1 MNYLLPLI
9 VLMLY
14 LILLCMVSFNRP
26 LQKQHK
32 LFILYLFAAAA
43 WSLSDYFLRSDL
55 FSGQELILFR
65 MVIIASLWWV
75 VQYYCFI
82 RSFLGLSGGI
92 GAKFGYGALAVLVAL
107 ALLGI
112 APKAII
118 YNAGLVSPVYGW
130 WFFFYV
136 IPMLIIG
143 CLGTFTLVKKLR
155 TLVNLEE
162 RNKVS
167 YLVFSI
173 ILLFIFG
180 FIGITPLARNFP
192 ISHLGGLLSA
202 VILTYA
208 ILEHDLVS
216 INVIMRRAL
225 GIIALSVIGV
235 AVYLTAIYLLL
246 HIFNVNFSAKAIALS
261 VVSGVV
267 VIVLVNRLRPVIIG
281 KFEQLFDRERYQI
294 RHDLVNFIRNRISSV
309 FNLQELSQGLLPP
322 LTKALDCRTAYM
334 LVPSNVTGDFE
345 AAFYEPPSE
354 PKPELKIRKNSPII
368 TRLKKEY
375 LTRDILDIDPEFR
388 GIWDDERNQ
397 ILNLGIDLFFPLVS
411 REKLVGFL
419 ALGKKRT
426 GKYSLD
432 DINLVESIASQ
443 AAISLE
449 KEYYQEELIKR
460 ERELDF
466 LNRLSVVMASSLN
479 IQDVYD
485 TFIDGMR
492 ETIDIDF
499 ATIALIDC
507 EELWFSVLT
516 TEVGSPW
523 QIGDR
528 ITLKGTATAWV
539 VNNKR
544 SLLEEDLSKDRKFSA
559 DDEYRKHGIHSIIYL
574 PLIVKG
580 TGIGSLIIGCK
591 RPKAYS
597 GEQVNLLERLT
608 SQIAFSLDNAQL
620 YAKAEQRARIDELTN
635 LFNRRHFDETL
646 SMEIHRHSRFGSSFS
661 LALID
666 VDNLKSYNDTFGHPA
681 GDKLL
686 KQVGQSLK
694 NEMRKIDFT
703 FRYGG
708 DEFAIIMANTNIDD
722 AYIAAERARTAISES
737 AGGLVNLSFGL
748 ASWPND
754 GVLADEIVTAADT
767 ALYHAK
773 RTGGNR
779 TCIISQVVPPT
790 VKTSENRADEKESLN
805 TIHALAATIEAR
817 DSYTYGHSRKVRSY
831 AVALS
836 EAINYSAQKVSIV
849 SHAALLHD
857 IGKIGILDGILNNP
871 GALNAQEFEI
881 IKTHPLLSRNI
892 VAHVQSLT
900 PCLPAIL
907 HHHERWDG
915 TGYPSGLKGEMI
927 PLDARILAIADAF
940 DAMTSK
946 RPYRAALSL
955 KDAIKELENGAG
967 VQFDPYLIKVF
978 IPLVL
983 TMDSLKLKIS

>member
-1 MNYLLPLI
+1 
-9 VLMLY
+9 
-14 LILLCMVSFNRP
+14 
-26 LQKQHK
+26 
-32 LFILYLFAAAA
+32 
-43 WSLSDYFLRSDL
+43 
-55 FSGQELILFR
+55 
-65 MVIIASLWWV
+65 
-75 VQYYCFI
+75 
-82 RSFLGLSGGI
+82 
-92 GAKFGYGALAVLVAL
+92 
-107 ALLGI
+107 
-112 APKAII
+112 
-118 YNAGLVSPVYGW
+118 
-130 WFFFYV
+130 
-136 IPMLIIG
+136 
-143 CLGTFTLVKKLR
+143 
-155 TLVNLEE
+155 
-162 RNKVS
+162 
-167 YLVFSI
+167 
-173 ILLFIFG
+173 
-180 FIGITPLARNFP
+180 
-192 ISHLGGLLSA
+192 
-202 VILTYA
+202 
-208 ILEHDLVS
+208 
-216 INVIMRRAL
+216 
-225 GIIALSVIGV
+225 
-235 AVYLTAIYLLL
+235 
-246 HIFNVNFSAKAIALS
+246 
-261 VVSGVV
+261 
-267 VIVLVNRLRPVIIG
+267 
-281 KFEQLFDRERYQI
+281 
-294 RHDLVNFIRNRISSV
+294 
-309 FNLQELSQGLLPP
+309 
-322 LTKALDCRTAYM
+322 
-334 LVPSNVTGDFE
+334 
-345 AAFYEPPSE
+345 
-354 PKPELKIRKNSPII
+354 
-368 TRLKKEY
+368 
-375 LTRDILDIDPEFR
+375 
-388 GIWDDERNQ
+388 
-397 ILNLGIDLFFPLVS
+397 
-411 REKLVGFL
+411 
-419 ALGKKRT
+419 
-426 GKYSLD
+426 
-432 DINLVESIASQ
+432 
-443 AAISLE
+443 
-449 KEYYQEELIKR
+449 
-460 ERELDF
+460 
-466 LNRLSVVMASSLN
+466 
-479 IQDVYD
+479 
-485 TFIDGMR
+485 MR

-597 GEQVNLLERLT
+597 REQVNLLEHLT

-646 SMEIHRHSRFGSSFS
+646 SMEIHRHSRFGSSFT

-708 DEFAIIMANTNIDD
+708 DEFAIIMANTDIDN
-722 AYIAAERARTAISES
+722 AYTAAERARTAISES

-748 ASWPND
+748 TSWPND
-754 GVLADEIVTAADT
+754 GVLSGEIVTAADT

-790 VKTSENRADEKESLN
+790 AKTSENRADEKESLN

-817 DSYTYGHSRKVRSY
+817 DSYIYGHSRKVRSY

-881 IKTHPLLSRNI
+881 IKTHPPAVPKYRSPCAEFDPLSAGYTASSREVGRHRLPVRFERRNDSARRPYFGDRRCFRCDDLEKT
-892 VAHVQSLT
+892 V
-900 PCLPAIL
+900 PC
-907 HHHERWDG
+907 R
-915 TGYPSGLKGEMI
+915 TS
-927 PLDARILAIADAF
+927 
-940 DAMTSK
+940 SK
-946 RPYRAALSL
+946 RRNQRIRERGGGSVRPVP
-955 KDAIKELENGAG
+955 D
-967 VQFDPYLIKVF
+967 
-978 IPLVL
+978 
-983 TMDSLKLKIS
+983 